1 MSLGHTF
8 SSALHYT
15 GPVTSPGTPIKA
27 IQAKGC
33 ASPCCCCFV
42 FFLGADEIFSTKHL
56 SLISSLPFN
65 TSWNECSSHLNLQ
78 ITTPQVM
85 HMKTH
90 SLSLF
95 TSLLLGLILLKNTQ
109 DSHWL
114 TTLCWS
120 PWEVHG
126 LRDYHVLGWR
136 QEGQDASWSPLWY
149 TSKLWAADKFGSTP
163 PQQLPSWFC
172 VLLDKLKACGGD
184 SLARHPTAVP
194 FSLCPTRFPGYR
206 PGRSRLG
213 YGDGALTPGIKT

>member
-8 SSALHYT
+8 SSALHYP

-95 TSLLLGLILLKNTQ
+95 TSLLLGLILLKKTHKTVT
-109 DSHWL
+109 DSRLSAGHPERSTVWEI
-114 TTLCWS
+114 TTCWGDARRAKMH
-120 PWEVHG
+120 HG
-126 LRDYHVLGWR
+126 LLCDTHPNYELQINLGAPHPSSCHL
-136 QEGQDASWSPLWY
+136 DSVSCS
-149 TSKLWAADKFGSTP
+149 TS
-163 PQQLPSWFC
+163 
-172 VLLDKLKACGGD
+172 
-184 SLARHPTAVP
+184 
-194 FSLCPTRFPGYR
+194 
-206 PGRSRLG
+206 
-213 YGDGALTPGIKT
+213 